1 MTKASST
8 QGPPPQVIFLIRH
21 AEKPVVTNGATY
33 TGMDVTG
40 RRILTASSP
49 RDGNGRVGWQT
60 YSTPR

>member
-1 MTKASST
+1 MTHASPA

-21 AEKPVVTNGATY
+21 AEKPVATDGATY

-49 RDGNGRVGWQT
+49 RDGNGRVAWQT